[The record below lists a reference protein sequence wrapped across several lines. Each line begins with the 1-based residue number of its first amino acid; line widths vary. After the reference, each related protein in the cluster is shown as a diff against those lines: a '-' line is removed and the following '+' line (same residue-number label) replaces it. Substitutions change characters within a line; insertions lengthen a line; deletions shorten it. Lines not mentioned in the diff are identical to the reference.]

1 MDKLR
6 ALEYFIA
13 AAEEGSFS
21 GAARRLDVSVPSIA
35 KLIGSLETQLGARLI
50 TAPPRGSSSP
60 PGARPTWKPVCR
72 WSGNWPMP
80 ISWWPTPVG
89 LASEP

>member
-13 AAEEGSFS
+13 AAQEGSFS

-35 KLIGSLETQLGARLI
+35 KLIGALERELGLRLLDRSTQ
-50 TAPPRGSSSP
+50 
-60 PGARPTWKPVCR
+60 
-72 WSGNWPMP
+72 
-80 ISWWPTPVG
+80 G
-89 LASEP
+89 LKLTDRKSVV